1 MHSNFGQITF
11 YRSTVN
17 SRPLLLSTAF
27 MKPDPIIAVGKANI
41 ATATTATKAAIIDP
55 RGVKSTLVNRDYNGN
70 SPVSINIVG
79 NIA

>member
-1 MHSNFGQITF
+1 
-11 YRSTVN
+11 
-17 SRPLLLSTAF
+17 